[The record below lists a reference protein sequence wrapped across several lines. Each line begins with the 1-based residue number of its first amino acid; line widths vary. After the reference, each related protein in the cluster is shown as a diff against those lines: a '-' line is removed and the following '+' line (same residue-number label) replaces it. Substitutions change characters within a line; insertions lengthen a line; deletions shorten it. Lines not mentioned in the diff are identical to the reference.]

1 MDEDDGIPDGSVDW
15 EPIDFGPGD
24 GRDDEYSEQVSWLDD
39 DEDEDGDEVDGGA
52 GRDDGRLPPRTT
64 RHRIL
69 VTLLALGLCVG
80 GIGLSGTAAYH
91 RHVTDRRNAD
101 LLQIQDGAGAPAVSG
116 LAALS
121 FEPEWHAHL
130 AETVAISVV
139 NRSPDPVTLLSA
151 MLSEPGLIGNAQL
164 EPVGDTKVAP
174 GKDGTLGGTVVADC
188 TLPMAVQATNSPLG
202 EVFGEFVGGTVL
214 SVRAETVGGTT
225 GTTQVNPE
233 SSSGLDLQQRIC
245 GQQGYQLVDFGVIE
259 TAVDRGSRTIT
270 LQLPMRSTADDVV
283 DFSVSATYTD
293 NPANGIPGLTIS
305 APDADSTLGSIAPQ
319 ALATPTFTIKIAS
332 CPTSAALRRMPKN
345 RVDQVK
351 FQFNAMIRGA
361 TMTDS
366 IHDVE
371 IDTLIAQACGDGS

>member
-1 MDEDDGIPDGSVDW
+1 MEEDDGIPDGSVEW
-15 EPIDFGPGD
+15 EPIGYGSGD
-24 GRDDEYSEQVSWLDD
+24 GQDDEYSEQVSWLDD
-39 DEDEDGDEVDGGA
+39 DEAEDGDEVDGGA
-52 GRDDGRLPPRTT
+52 ERYDGRLPPRTT
-64 RHRIL
+64 SHRVM
-69 VTLLALGLCVG
+69 VTLLALGLCLG

-91 RHVTDRRNAD
+91 RHMTDRQNAD

-151 MLSEPGLIGNAQL
+151 MLDEPGLIGNAQF
-164 EPVGDTKVAP
+164 EPVGDTKLAP
-174 GKDGTLGGTVVADC
+174 GKDGTLDGTVVADC
-188 TLPMAVQATNSPLG
+188 TLPMTMQATSSPLG
-202 EVFGEFVGGTVL
+202 ELIGEFAGGTVL

-225 GTTQVNPE
+225 GTTQLNPE

-245 GQQGYQLVDFGVIE
+245 GQQGYQLIDFGMIE

-270 LQLPMRSTADDVV
+270 LQLPMRSAADDVV
-283 DFSVSATYTD
+283 DFSASATYTS
-293 NPANGIPGLTIS
+293 NPADDIPGLTIS
-305 APDADSTLGSIAPQ
+305 APEADSAVGSIAPQ
-319 ALATPTFTIKIAS
+319 AFVTPTFTIKIAS
-332 CPTSAALRRMPKN
+332 CPTSAALRRAPKDPD
-345 RVDQVK
+345 DQV
-351 FQFNAMIRGA
+351 QFRLNTIIKGA